1 LECHWDFI
9 TSNRARSRVPRITR
23 VNKLQRRS
31 NHKDTRAQKIVL
43 CAFVVENLMKATIFR
58 QHGGPEVLEYTDMP
72 DPVIRANEVL
82 VEVKACALNHLDIFI
97 RNGMPGIEIPLPH
110 ILGCDVAGV
119 VREAGELV
127 TWVKAGDEVMVQPGG
142 SCGHCQACL
151 SGQDN
156 LCREYDMIGYRRNGG
171 YAELVAV
178 PGANIIP
185 KPTELSW
192 PEAAA
197 LPLVTVT
204 AWHMLVTR
212 ANVQPGEDVLVH
224 AAGSGVGSIA
234 IQIAKLRGARV
245 ITTASTDEKL
255 AKARELGADET
266 INYTRDDWPKEVRRL
281 TERRGV
287 DVVVEHTGAA
297 TWPGSIAALKNNGR
311 LVTCGAT
318 SGFDA
323 RTDLRQVF
331 YRHLTL
337 LGSFMGSKAELLE
350 AMKFVAQRK
359 IRAIVDRV
367 LPLSDARQ
375 AHELMENRGQFG
387 KIVLATDSHG

>member
-1 LECHWDFI
+1 
-9 TSNRARSRVPRITR
+9 
-23 VNKLQRRS
+23 
-31 NHKDTRAQKIVL
+31 
-43 CAFVVENLMKATIFR
+43 MKATIFK
-58 QHGGPEVLEYTDMP
+58 QHGGPDVLEYTDVP
-72 DPVIRANEVL
+72 DPTIRANEVL
-82 VEVKACALNHLDIFI
+82 VEVKACALNHLDVFV
-97 RNGMPGIEIPLPH
+97 RNGLPGIQIPLPH

-119 VREAGELV
+119 VREVGELV
-127 TWVKAGDEVMVQPGG
+127 NWVKPGDEVMVQPGG
-142 SCGHCQACL
+142 SCGHCEACL

-178 PGANIIP
+178 PGVNIIP
-185 KPTELSW
+185 KPAQLSW
-192 PEAAA
+192 EEAAA

-245 ITTASTDEKL
+245 ITTASSDEKL
-255 AKARELGADET
+255 AKARELGADQT
-266 INYTRDDWPKEVRRL
+266 INYSRDDWPKEVRRL

-297 TWPGSIAALKNNGR
+297 TWQGSISSLKNNGR
-311 LVTCGAT
+311 LETCGAT

-323 RTDLRQVF
+323 HTDLRQVF

-350 AMKFVAQRK
+350 AMKLVAQGK
-359 IRAIVDRV
+359 IRAVVDRV
-367 LPLSDARQ
+367 FPLSDARQ

-387 KIVLATDSHG
+387 KIVLHP

>member
-1 LECHWDFI
+1 
-9 TSNRARSRVPRITR
+9 
-23 VNKLQRRS
+23 
-31 NHKDTRAQKIVL
+31 
-43 CAFVVENLMKATIFR
+43 MKASIFR
-58 QHGGPEVLEYTDMP
+58 QHGGPDVFEYTDVP
-72 DPVIRANEVL
+72 DPVIRPNEVL
-82 VEVKACALNHLDIFI
+82 VEVKACALNHLDVFV

-110 ILGCDVAGV
+110 ILGNDIAGV
-119 VREAGELV
+119 VREVGELV
-127 TWVKAGDEVMVQPGG
+127 SWVKPGDEVMVNPGV
-142 SCGHCQACL
+142 SCGHCEACL
-151 SGQDN
+151 SGEDN
-156 LCREYDMIGYRRNGG
+156 LCREYDIIGYRRNGG

-185 KPTELSW
+185 KPAELNW
-192 PEAAA
+192 EEAAA

-224 AAGSGVGSIA
+224 AAGSGVGSVA

-245 ITTASTDEKL
+245 ITTASSDDKL
-255 AKARELGADET
+255 AKARDLGADEAV
-266 INYTRDDWPKEVRRL
+266 NYTRDDWPKEVKRL
-281 TERRGV
+281 TQRRGV
-287 DVVVEHTGAA
+287 DVVVEHTGAE
-297 TWPGSIAALKNNGR
+297 TWPGSISSLKNNGR

-359 IRAIVDRV
+359 IRGVVDRTF
-367 LPLSDARQ
+367 PLSEARG
-375 AHELMENRGQFG
+375 AHELMEDRGQFG
-387 KIVLATDSHG
+387 KIVLIP

>member
-1 LECHWDFI
+1 
-9 TSNRARSRVPRITR
+9 
-23 VNKLQRRS
+23 
-31 NHKDTRAQKIVL
+31 
-43 CAFVVENLMKATIFR
+43 MKATVFK
-58 QHGGPEVLEYTDMP
+58 QHGGPEVLQYTDVP
-72 DPVIRANEVL
+72 DPSIRANEVL
-82 VEVKACALNHLDIFI
+82 VEVKACALNHLDIFV

-110 ILGCDVAGV
+110 ILGSDIAGV
-119 VREAGELV
+119 VREVGELV
-127 TWVKAGDEVMVQPGG
+127 TWAKPGDEVMVQPGV
-142 SCGHCQACL
+142 SCGHCAACL

-156 LCREYDMIGYRRNGG
+156 LCREYDMLGYRRNGG

-178 PGANIIP
+178 PGANLIP
-185 KPTELSW
+185 KPAGLSW
-192 PEAAA
+192 AEAAA

-245 ITTASTDEKL
+245 ITTASSDDKL
-255 AKARELGADET
+255 AKARELGADQT
-266 INYTRDDWPKEVRRL
+266 INYSHDDWPKEVKRL
-281 TERRGV
+281 TDRRGV
-287 DVVVEHTGAA
+287 DVVVEHTGAE
-297 TWPGSIAALKNNGR
+297 TWPGSIASLKNNGR

-350 AMKFVAQRK
+350 AMKFVVQGK
-359 IRAIVDRV
+359 IRAVVDRV
-367 LPLSDARQ
+367 LPLSEARQ

-387 KIVLATDSHG
+387 KIILEPIARTSQEEGLAPAVR